1 MVLNKRKKIIIGGA
15 TAAVLIVSSVTG
27 GGMVLNAL
35 QRGTG
40 QLNDGAVDLEKGA
53 EKIVNG
59 A

>member
-40 QLNDGAVDLEKGA
+40 QLNDGAVAL
-53 EKIVNG
+53 
-59 A
+59 